1 MRLVEGNSSS
11 ISYLWEKYG
20 FCLVLLFCLGVF
32 QADLTSKG
40 GMMEADFSQRMANKS
55 GGNFIKQLFWIS
67 FFLFYISRFFLVN
80 SLASKE
86 LGKKLFWLLVLPS
99 VALVS
104 AIWAEQSSYVIKR
117 SFFQLC
123 FIFTVCLSFY
133 YSYHRGGLYRSV
145 VVAVCVVFLLTLISI
160 ALGAGFT
167 PSGALSAYVA
177 GKNVNAINLIVLI
190 ALVTFLI
197 VHMGARKELLWM
209 TFGLMAL
216 LILTKSKTNIFIA
229 CLFFFLV
236 WLRPVFSTPVV
247 LSLFTGAVM
256 LFVVVPLVTLTL
268 NFEWNPGMSLEP
280 DALTGRGFIWD
291 TLYFDIKTFDKVLL
305 GYGYGGYFGTGSIP
319 FYFDDDFSFIKR
331 ITTAHNGYLE
341 LILQLGYILTLFVLC
356 FIAYLIKGFSY
367 GWQVSAMAIP
377 IIHNLTESSIFR
389 DQNMIWLLCLI
400 VITSTCFK
408 LEKAK
413 L

>member
-1 MRLVEGNSSS
+1 MRLLEGNGSS

-133 YSYHRGGLYRSV
+133 YSYQRGGLYRSV

-190 ALVTFLI
+190 ALVTLLI

-256 LFVVVPLVTLTL
+256 LFVIVPLVTLTL

>member
-133 YSYHRGGLYRSV
+133 YSYQRGGLYRSV

-190 ALVTFLI
+190 ALVTLLI

-229 CLFFFLV
+229 CLFFFLL
-236 WLRPVFSTPVV
+236 WLRPVFSTPAV

>member
-1 MRLVEGNSSS
+1 MRLVEGNRNS

-32 QADLTSKG
+32 QADLSSKG
-40 GMMEADFSQRMANKS
+40 GMMDADFSQRMANKS
-55 GGNFIKQLFWIS
+55 GGNVFKQLFWIV
-67 FFLFYISRFFLVN
+67 FFLFYISRFFLIKSVP
-80 SLASKE
+80 SKRLNE
-86 LGKKLFWLLVLPS
+86 KLILLFILPS
-99 VALVS
+99 IALLS
-104 AIWAEQSSYVIKR
+104 TFWSDYPGYVIKR
-117 SFFQLC
+117 SLFQLC
-123 FIFTVCLSFY
+123 FIYTVCLSFY
-133 YSYHRGGLYRSV
+133 YSYQRGGLYHSI
-145 VVAVCVVFLLTLISI
+145 VAATATVLLLIGISI
-160 ALGAGFT
+160 VLGSGFT
-167 PSGALSAYVA
+167 PSGALAGYVA

-190 ALVTFLI
+190 ALVTLLI

-236 WLRPVFSTPVV
+236 WLRPVFSGPVV
-247 LSLFTGAVM
+247 LSLFISAVM
-256 LFVVVPLVTLTL
+256 LFVVMPLATLTL
-268 NFEWNPGMSLEP
+268 NSEWNPGMSLEP

-291 TLYFDIKTFDKVLL
+291 TLYFDIKTFDKALL
-305 GYGYGGYFGTGSIP
+305 GYGYGGYFGTGTIP

-331 ITTAHNGYLE
+331 ITSAHNGYIE
-341 LILQLGYILTLFVLC
+341 LILQLGYLLTLFVLC
-356 FIAYLIKGFSY
+356 FIAYLVKDFSY
-367 GWQVSAMAIP
+367 GWQVSAMSIP

-400 VITSTCFK
+400 VIASTCFK